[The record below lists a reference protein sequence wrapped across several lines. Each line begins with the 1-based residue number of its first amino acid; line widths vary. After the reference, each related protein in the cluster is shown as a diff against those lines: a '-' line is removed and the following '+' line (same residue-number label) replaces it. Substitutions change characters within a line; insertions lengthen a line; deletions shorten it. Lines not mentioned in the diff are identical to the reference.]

1 MKFSRDIV
9 KIDPKYEAG
18 IVQDFL
24 TAEVKSVPKRDGI
37 IVGVSGGI
45 DSAVVAALSVAA
57 VGRENVL
64 GLILPEKE
72 SNPISAE
79 YAKLIIDQL
88 GIEHKTVEL
97 TESVA
102 SYDAYKNRD
111 AIIKDIFPDYGE
123 EYKFNIYLPQ
133 NLLDADRF
141 NFYTL
146 RVDDGKGNIR
156 EKRLSKKQLLGI
168 TGAANVKI
176 RSRMI
181 ALYYWGEQN
190 NYLVAG
196 TTNKTEFL
204 LGDYCKFGDGGTDVE
219 CVSHL
224 YKTNIYQLGEYFDV
238 PKEIME
244 RTPSPDTFSLPVS
257 DKDFY
262 FCLPFDILDPL
273 LYAWEYK
280 IDPAVAAKELNL
292 SEDQVNRVFRD
303 FHSKHSS
310 TEHIRQLPI
319 AIEKDWSASKKGAS
333 TAAAR

>member
-1 MKFSRDIV
+1 MKFSKGVIKV
-9 KIDPKYEAG
+9 DPKYEAEV
-18 IVQDFL
+18 VQDFL
-24 TAEVKSVPKRDGI
+24 KTEVKSVPKRDGI

-45 DSAVVAALSVAA
+45 DSAVVASLSVAA

-79 YAKLIIDQL
+79 YAKLIINKL
-88 GIEHKTVEL
+88 GIRYQTVEL
-97 TESVA
+97 SDAVG

-111 AIIKDIFPDYGE
+111 AIIKGIFPDFDEG
-123 EYKFNIYLPQ
+123 YKYNIYLPQ

-146 RVDDGKGNIR
+146 RVDDGKGNIK
-156 EKRLSKKQLLGI
+156 EKRLTKKQLLGI
-168 TGAANVKI
+168 TATANVKI

-219 CVSHL
+219 CISHL
-224 YKTNIYQLGEYFDV
+224 YKTNIYQIGEYFDV

-257 DKDFY
+257 DQDFY
-262 FCLPFDILDPL
+262 FCLPFNILDPL

-280 IDPAVAAKELNL
+280 VDPSIAAKELNL
-292 SEDQVNRVFRD
+292 SEEQVKRVFRD
-303 FHSKHSS
+303 FQSKHTS
-310 TEHIRQLPI
+310 TEHIRKLPN
-319 AIEKDWSASKKGAS
+319 AIEKNWTSSNSGFS
-333 TAAAR
+333 TATA